1 MATNIKG
8 VTGLTGRYASAL
20 FDLADE
26 NNALDDV
33 AKDLG
38 LLQELIDESDDL
50 SRMIKS
56 PIISRDEQTRA
67 MMAILDRGK
76 FSDLTKKFIGLI
88 SSNRRLFAVIGIID
102 DYLSILSNKR
112 GEITA
117 DVVSAVPL
125 SKDQEGKLLEKLD
138 SVVTGEVSL
147 RLNVDPGLLGGLVV
161 KIGSRMV
168 DSSISSK
175 LQRLRLA
182 MRGFG

>member
-1 MATNIKG
+1 MASNIKG

-56 PIISRDEQTRA
+56 PIISRDEQTRS
-67 MMAILDRGK
+67 MMAISDRGK

-88 SSNRRLFAVIGIID
+88 SSNRRLFAVRGIID
-102 DYLSILSNKR
+102 DYLTILSSKR

-138 SVVTGEVSL
+138 SIVTGEVSL

>member
-1 MATNIKG
+1 LATNIKG

-26 NNALDDV
+26 NNVLDDV
-33 AKDLG
+33 AKDLSF
-38 LLQELIDESDDL
+38 LQELIEESDDL

-56 PIISRDEQTRA
+56 PIISRDDQTKS
-67 MMAILDRGK
+67 MMAILDKGK
-76 FSDLTKKFIGLI
+76 FSNLTKKFIGVI
-88 SSNRRLFAVIGIID
+88 SSNRRLFALRGIIE
-102 DYLSILSNKR
+102 DYLTILSNKR
-112 GEITA
+112 GEVTA

-125 SKDQEGKLLEKLD
+125 SKDQEVRMLEKLD
-138 SVVTGEVSL
+138 SVVPGEVSL

-168 DSSISSK
+168 DSSVSSK

-182 MRGFG
+182 MRGIG

>member
-1 MATNIKG
+1 MASNIKG

-20 FDLADE
+20 FDLAEE
-26 NNALDDV
+26 NNVLDDV
-33 AKDLG
+33 AKDLT
-38 LLQELIDESDDL
+38 LLQGLIDESDDL

-56 PIISRDEQTRA
+56 PIISRDEQTRS
-67 MMAILDRGK
+67 MMAILDKGK

-88 SSNRRLFAVIGIID
+88 SSNRRLFAVRGIID
-102 DYLSILSNKR
+102 DYLTILSSKR

-138 SVVTGEVSL
+138 SIVTGEVSL

>member
-1 MATNIKG
+1 MASNIKG

-20 FDLADE
+20 FDLAEE
-26 NNALDDV
+26 NNVLDDV
-33 AKDLG
+33 AKDLT
-38 LLQELIDESDDL
+38 LLQALIDESDDL

-56 PIISRDEQTRA
+56 PIISRDEQTRS
-67 MMAILDRGK
+67 MMAILDKGK
-76 FSDLTKKFIGLI
+76 FSDLTKKFVGLI
-88 SSNRRLFAVIGIID
+88 SSNRRLFAVRGIID
-102 DYLSILSNKR
+102 DYLTILSSKR

-138 SVVTGEVSL
+138 SIVTGEVSL